1 MKITESI
8 TLDLSGQ
15 YASTAIHAKQGD
27 RGTRSVS
34 ITLVDGQNSYIPPQ
48 GCTARLRVSKPDG
61 TVTYDD
67 CTVNPDGTITA
78 PLSEQALTAEGMA
91 VADVQLIQDNRIL
104 ASANF
109 IIRVAATP
117 FGTKASS
124 RSESYFFNDLV
135 DRAERAAG
143 NAAGSELTAE
153 RFAGQAATSAQ
164 DAKTA
169 AQTASEAAGRA
180 ETAQKSIVG
189 TEGRV
194 NATAKQVSADA
205 LTAQT
210 ARDDALTH
218 RQAAEGALGEAQASA
233 VRAENAALDADQ
245 SETAAKTAAQNAA
258 GSAQSAAESQRLAG
272 VSEQNAA
279 AYAAQTA
286 EDRTQTGLDRAAVD
300 SAATDIAQSIGG
312 VAQDIT
318 ARRLLDQQAQT
329 NRLLS
334 TLKPDDGSTSALN
347 GFALSLGK
355 NREVILTYTD
365 PVSGDVYAPAT
376 IPTDDTAAELAA
388 EQRLLNGWVADIA
401 KMMEED
407 EYGT

>member
-1 MKITESI
+1 MIIEGNRSHLYQWNAGQRLKLLTDPAGTI
-8 TLDLSGQ
+8 LSLSTGGDALRREAYYDNGLV
-15 YASTAIHAKQGD
+15 YADIPNLLLQQAGRLYVYVHRVAGD
-27 RGTRSVS
+27 RMTTVLEATYQIRAQPKPP
-34 ITLVDGQNSYIPPQ
+34 DYIN
-48 GCTARLRVSKPDG
+48 
-61 TVTYDD
+61 DD
-67 CTVNPDGTITA
+67 PAEILIWHQV
-78 PLSEQALTAEGMA
+78 EQAVRDDAADAAKSAGAASKSAEAA
-91 VADVQLIQDNRIL
+91 V
-104 ASANF
+104 
-109 IIRVAATP
+109 
-117 FGTKASS
+117 
-124 RSESYFFNDLV
+124 ESQRL
-135 DRAERAAG
+135 
-143 NAAGSELTAE
+143 
-153 RFAGQAATSAQ
+153 AATSAQ

-279 AYAAQTA
+279 AYATQTA

-300 SAATDIAQSIGG
+300 SAATDIAQSIDG

-407 EYGT
+407 ECGT